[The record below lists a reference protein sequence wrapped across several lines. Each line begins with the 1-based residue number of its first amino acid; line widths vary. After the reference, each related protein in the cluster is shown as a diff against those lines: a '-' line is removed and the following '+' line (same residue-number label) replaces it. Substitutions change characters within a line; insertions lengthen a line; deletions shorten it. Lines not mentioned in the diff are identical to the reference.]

1 MCLCVHILVYTG
13 ILTVVSIPSLISLS
27 DPKVQYWSGSKK
39 KYHLQ
44 VPWDQSDVF
53 KPTNMSHFYLIN
65 AFTNNSTIL
74 STSAEDFRDMIKSLP
89 KCLSFAFVLGW
100 GHRATAA
107 AKHRALLFI
116 PTCRPQETH
125 LSAATNKDACST
137 SGFHQPLIRFPLF
150 MYKTQMTSEEALLV
164 GCVGH
169 RRERLLMMTIC
180 VTFTSCIPLA

>member
-74 STSAEDFRDMIKSLP
+74 SPSTEDFRDMIKSLP

-107 AKHRALLFI
+107 AEHRALLFI
-116 PTCRPQETH
+116 RPADRKRHTCLPPRTKTP
-125 LSAATNKDACST
+125 AA
-137 SGFHQPLIRFPLF
+137 Q
-150 MYKTQMTSEEALLV
+150 V
-164 GCVGH
+164 V
-169 RRERLLMMTIC
+169 
-180 VTFTSCIPLA
+180 FTSRWLDFSFSCTRRRWHQRKHFWLAA